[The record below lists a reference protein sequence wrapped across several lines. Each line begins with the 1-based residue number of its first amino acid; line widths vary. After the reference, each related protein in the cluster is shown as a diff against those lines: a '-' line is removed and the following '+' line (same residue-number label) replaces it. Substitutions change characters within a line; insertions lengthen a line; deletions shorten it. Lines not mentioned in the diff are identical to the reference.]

1 MAPKPHTV
9 NCACHPTNPPKKP
22 NPPPPHQA
30 TRPRPTHSPKDSTLS
45 NASSVPGDTHLLG
58 NARDVEKGGGP
69 DWAAARSQLPPK
81 WVDVVDKVD
90 ELVKGIEGRMKELSA
105 LHRKRLL
112 VSFDDSAEGRKEK
125 YVRARAVAV
134 LFCTVCTDR
143 PMCRATGI

>member
-9 NCACHPTNPPKKP
+9 NCACHPTPSPTQTHH
-22 NPPPPHQA
+22 PHQA

-125 YVRARAVAV
+125 YVRV
-134 LFCTVCTDR
+134 LLCCASTD
-143 PMCRATGI
+143 

>member
-1 MAPKPHTV
+1 M
-9 NCACHPTNPPKKP
+9 
-22 NPPPPHQA
+22 
-30 TRPRPTHSPKDSTLS
+30 
-45 NASSVPGDTHLLG
+45 
-58 NARDVEKGGGP
+58 EKGGGP